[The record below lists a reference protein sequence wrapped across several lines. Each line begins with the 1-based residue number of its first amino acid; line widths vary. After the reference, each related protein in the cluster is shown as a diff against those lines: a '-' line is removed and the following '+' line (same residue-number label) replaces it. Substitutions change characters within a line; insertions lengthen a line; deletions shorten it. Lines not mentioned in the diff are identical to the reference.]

1 MKLSHLCLGLLLVSA
16 IACKRDREI
25 KVYSAAKE
33 TAAASQPAPQAN
45 PGEDPHAGMPGGT
58 APGAAMPGGTIGD
71 PHAGLT
77 AEQLAAVGAGMPPS
91 AQFTDTA
98 PAHWKKQALSPMR
111 LASYLI
117 QGDGGATADVSF
129 STLRRAPGGLLANIN
144 RWRGQLDQKPI
155 DEAALKQGSQ
165 VVKTAFGDAVVVD
178 IEGLAPN
185 GDSNKDGRLIGAI
198 AELGDGAWFF
208 KMRGNAALTES
219 EKANFIQ
226 WIQTVKSADPGTAPA
241 APAGAAPAPAPAP
254 AAAAAAGDGSLTWT
268 VPDGWVLGPV
278 APGRYATFMVA
289 GAEGAKAELAISHF
303 PGDVGG
309 DLANVNRWRDQ
320 IGMEPIDAAALA
332 PLVSKLT
339 AGAKTLSVVDL
350 TGPKTR
356 LTTGWTRH
364 GADTWFFKLSGP
376 DGLVGAEK
384 AKFTAFLESV
394 RFTKPE

>member
-1 MKLSHLCLGLLLVSA
+1 M
-16 IACKRDREI
+16 
-25 KVYSAAKE
+25 SAA
-33 TAAASQPAPQAN
+33 PAFIDSP
-45 PGEDPHAGMPGGT
+45 
-58 APGAAMPGGTIGD
+58 
-71 PHAGLT
+71 
-77 AEQLAAVGAGMPPS
+77 
-91 AQFTDTA
+91 

-111 LASYLI
+111 LASYRVE
-117 QGDGGATADVSF
+117 GEGGAMTDISF
-129 STLRRAPGGLLANIN
+129 SILRRAPGSTLANVN
-144 RWRGQLDQKPI
+144 RWRDQLGQPPI
-155 DEAALKQGSQ
+155 DDSALKSQ
-165 VVKTAFGDAVVVD
+165 SQSIKSSFGDALAVD
-178 IEGLAPN
+178 IEGIATGGNPL
-185 GDSNKDGRLIGAI
+185 KDGRLIGAI

-226 WIQTVKSADPGTAPA
+226 GIQTVKSADPGTAPA